1 MATTKRTFKSW
12 TANGS
17 KVYVDHNLEHLR
29 ENDLEVWL
37 IDSTSG
43 YGDGKAVLQIKD
55 QDGGT
60 LGNSHSQVTN
70 IRVPTLANSVNQRGW
85 EYTSASRVTLKSTP
99 PSGSTIIVQR
109 NTGRGGSGNAYQSF
123 AAGSTIR
130 ANDLNKAL
138 DEVRFRA
145 EESIN
150 GTYGGS
156 VGAEADTPYLEASLL
171 KGTSA
176 AINGNAIT
184 NLNAGNLTGTLGATS
199 GANLTNLNAT
209 QLTSGTVPD
218 ARFPSTLPAAS
229 GENLTNLPGANLTGN
244 ISADR
249 LPNASVGQQGIVE
262 LSDATNNNS
271 TNTAAT
277 TNRIKVL
284 TDTLTA
290 DYYTNTQLNAGQLDN
305 RYYTETEAD
314 ARFYNLAST
323 EEIQSGETWVAADN
337 KVATT
342 SAIDARITDLVDD
355 VGGFVPIANET
366 SFPSANPD
374 VNNGAGT
381 LVSIKALASA
391 LTSNGSGVA
400 TIANAAGSGNT
411 VTINGLANS
420 TTYAAGIGILVET
433 TTTLH
438 TYTFHRQVPDATST
452 TTVAGSI
459 TNVNT
464 VATNI
469 SNVNAVAGN
478 NTNINTVAGN
488 NSNINTVAGANA
500 NIGTV
505 ATNIS
510 DVNNFA
516 DLYQI
521 SNSAPSTDGGGNA
534 LANGDL
540 WFDSSSN
547 KQLKV
552 HNGTAFTA
560 VSPTQAVLDDIAIVS
575 GNLTRQE
582 DLGNVSDALA
592 SPTTTSSLTTCADNI
607 TDINTFANVYRIA
620 ASAPNSSLDEG
631 DLWYD
636 STINVLKYYTGS
648 AWTVTAGAGLSALA
662 DDSSPELAA
671 NLDCNNKNLTEVGT
685 VSGDNLQIDFGTIA

>member
-1 MATTKRTFKSW
+1 MAITKRKFTAW

-17 KVYVDHNLEHLR
+17 KVYVDHNLDHLH
-29 ENDLEVWL
+29 ENDIEVWL
-37 IDSTSG
+37 IDATSG

-55 QDGGT
+55 VDGGT
-60 LGNSHSQVTN
+60 IGNTHKQVTN

-85 EYTSASRVTLKSTP
+85 EYTSATRVTLKSTP
-99 PSGSTIIVQR
+99 PNGSTVIVQR
-109 NTGRGGSGNAYQSF
+109 NTGRGGSDNAYQAF

-130 ANDLNKAL
+130 ANDLNTAL

-150 GTYGGS
+150 GSYGGS
-156 VGAEADTPYLEASLL
+156 VGTEANTPYLDASLL

-176 AINGNAIT
+176 VINGSAIT

-199 GANLTNLNAT
+199 GTNLTNLNAT

-229 GENLTNLPGANLTGN
+229 GANLTNLPAANLTGTIN
-244 ISADR
+244 NDR
-249 LPNASVGQQGIVE
+249 LSSIPGSK
-262 LSDATNNNS
+262 L
-271 TNTAAT
+271 AAGEVT
-277 TNRIKVL
+277 TGVTIDNR
-284 TDTLTA
+284 
-290 DYYTNTQLNAGQLDN
+290 YYTETELNAGQLDNRYYTETELNAGQLDN

-323 EEIQSGETWVAADN
+323 EEIQSGETWVAEDN

-342 SAIDARITDLVDD
+342 SAIDARIIDLVDD

-452 TTVAGSI
+452 TAVAGSI

-469 SNVNAVAGN
+469 SNVNTVAGN

-521 SNSAPSTDGGGNA
+521 SSSAPSTDGGGNS

-575 GNLTRQE
+575 GDLTRQE

-592 SPTTTSSLTTCADNI
+592 SATTTSDLATVADNI
-607 TDINTFANVYRIA
+607 TDINTFKNVYRIA
-620 ASAPNSSLDEG
+620 SSAPSSSLDEG

-636 STINVLKYYTGS
+636 STANTLKYYNGT
-648 AWTVTAGAGLSALA
+648 AWTVTAAAGLSAVSGDPNPQLA
-662 DDSSPELAA
+662 NHL
-671 NLDCNNKNLTEVGT
+671 NCNNKNLNAVGT
-685 VSGDNLQIDFGTIA
+685 VSGDDLQIDFGTIA